1 MKYAAII
8 LARMGSTRLSMKVLR
23 PVCGRPML
31 AHVINRAGKFPEIEP
46 GSVALAIPVGP
57 ENDELAEFGGSMGV
71 RVVRGDEDDVLS
83 RFLLAAHEL
92 EADVVYRITADNPLL
107 DPGVAEATY
116 RAFSDGVWDYAVM
129 ENTPLGTTAEIVT
142 VDALERATK
151 LAVSP
156 RLKEHPTLAFYENS
170 GIFKMRLIQAPPKW
184 AHPEWRFTVD
194 TELDLKL
201 VERILT
207 DLGEDAGLDAIVP
220 WLERNPD
227 IARMNESVA
236 QSGWGD
242 LKEMKNA
249 IGTS

>member
-1 MKYAAII
+1 MKYASII

-23 PVCGRPML
+23 PVLGKPML
-31 AHVINRAGKFPEIEP
+31 AHVINRAARLPEIEP
-46 GSVALAIPVGP
+46 GYVALAIPLSH
-57 ENDELAEFGGSMGV
+57 ENDGLVEFGKSMGV

-92 EADVVYRITADNPLL
+92 KADVVYRITADNPLM
-107 DPGVAEATY
+107 DPGVVEEIY

-142 VDALERATK
+142 VDSLERATR

-156 RLKEHPTLAFYENS
+156 RLKEHPTLALYENS
-170 GIFKMRLIQAPPKW
+170 RLFKMRLVQAPEKW
-184 AHPEWRFTVD
+184 AHPELRFTVD

-207 DLGEDAGLDAIVP
+207 DLGEDASLDAIIP
-220 WLERNPD
+220 YLERNPG
-227 IARMNESVA
+227 IARMNESVP

-242 LKEMKNA
+242 LKEMKDA